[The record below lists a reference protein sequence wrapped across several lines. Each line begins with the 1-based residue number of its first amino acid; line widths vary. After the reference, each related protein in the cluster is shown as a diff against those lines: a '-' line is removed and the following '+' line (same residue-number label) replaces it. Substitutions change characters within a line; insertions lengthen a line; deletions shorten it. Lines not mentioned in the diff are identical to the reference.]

1 MKPLII
7 ILFMNLVIVNIQG
20 QNITNDSI
28 CVYSTNISEL
38 SEFLNRKIEI
48 YKNEPDSLVHKDLVG
63 YGVLTVDSSKIDKVI
78 IRFNYYDFR
87 EIFENSISKAWGVW
101 FVKSMPIFL
110 CGVYDK
116 RIFKKISGKIR
127 VETREPFNGP
137 IDPFFIYI
145 RLKFGSHESESFQK

>member
-7 ILFMNLVIVNIQG
+7 IHFMNLVIVNIHLK
-20 QNITNDSI
+20 NITNDSI

-87 EIFENSISKAWGVW
+87 EIFEN
-101 FVKSMPIFL
+101 L
-110 CGVYDK
+110 
-116 RIFKKISGKIR
+116 
-127 VETREPFNGP
+127 
-137 IDPFFIYI
+137 
-145 RLKFGSHESESFQK
+145 

>member
-87 EIFENSISKAWGVW
+87 EIFENSISKAWG
-101 FVKSMPIFL
+101 
-110 CGVYDK
+110 GV
-116 RIFKKISGKIR
+116 
-127 VETREPFNGP
+127 VC
-137 IDPFFIYI
+137 
-145 RLKFGSHESESFQK
+145 

>member
-48 YKNEPDSLVHKDLVG
+48 YKNEPDSLVHKDFKNKCLLKCLEG
-63 YGVLTVDSSKIDKVI
+63 YVTYLLT
-78 IRFNYYDFR
+78 
-87 EIFENSISKAWGVW
+87 
-101 FVKSMPIFL
+101 
-110 CGVYDK
+110 
-116 RIFKKISGKIR
+116 
-127 VETREPFNGP
+127 
-137 IDPFFIYI
+137 
-145 RLKFGSHESESFQK
+145 